1 MHVRAP
7 EPDVDDADGQSD
19 GDRQADA
26 AAERQEQDAS
36 HFPQGNLSGSLSA
49 PDVTTG
55 HEGSVRSL
63 PSPV

>member
-1 MHVRAP
+1 MHVRTP
-7 EPDVDDADGQSD
+7 EPDVDGGDGQSVS
-19 GDRQADA
+19 DRQADA

-36 HFPQGNLSGSLSA
+36 HLPQGKLSGSLSA